1 MISRPLVSVIIPT
14 YNRKNALAELL
25 ESLARQSVQEFEVI
39 VINDHGESVD
49 QLKEI
54 FSELQLKIINLKAN
68 KGHVHARNEGLAHAS
83 GEFIMLCDD
92 DDLITP
98 NHIEKMLDEIKDSD
112 FVYSDVEMVE
122 YKWEGTQRVP
132 IKRILF
138 AYELDKEFMR
148 KFSTYVSS
156 GSLYRRSLH
165 NKIGLFDVEV
175 NNYWDW
181 DFILRVLESF
191 KVKRVAMASV
201 LYAFSSNGD
210 NQSAIL
216 SEKRNQYLMR
226 LCEKHHLGKLPQK
239 NFFTLLEEP
248 EVMEKRAESL
258 RVWDGEKIVS
268 RLL

>member
-1 MISRPLVSVIIPT
+1 MSRPLVSIIIPT
-14 YNRKNALAELL
+14 YNRKYALGELL
-25 ESLARQSVQEFEVI
+25 ESLTRQTVQEFEVI
-39 VINDHGESVD
+39 VINDHGEPVD
-49 QLKEI
+49 QLKEN
-54 FSELQLKIINLKAN
+54 FSELQLKFINLKVN
-68 KGHVHARNEGLAHAS
+68 KGHVHARNEGISHAE

-92 DDLITP
+92 DDHVTS
-98 NHIEKMLDEIKDSD
+98 NHTEKMLEEIKDAD
-112 FVYSDVEMVE
+112 LVYSDVEMVE

-132 IKRILF
+132 IKRMLF

-156 GSLYRRSLH
+156 GCLYRRALH
-165 NKIGLFDVEV
+165 NKIGLFDVEM

-191 KVKRVAMASV
+191 KVKRVASASV

-210 NQSAIL
+210 NQSANL
-216 SEKRNQYLMR
+216 SEKRNQYLKR
-226 LCEKHHLGKLPQK
+226 LCDKHHLGKLPQK

-248 EVMEKRAESL
+248 EVLAKRAQSQ